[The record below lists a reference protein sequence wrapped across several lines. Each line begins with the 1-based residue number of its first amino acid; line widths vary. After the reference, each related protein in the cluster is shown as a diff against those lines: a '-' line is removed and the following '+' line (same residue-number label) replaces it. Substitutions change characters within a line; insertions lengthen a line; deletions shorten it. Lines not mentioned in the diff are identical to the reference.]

1 MRKFKFVD
9 DESYKFWNIELS
21 GSSYTVAW
29 GKIGTK
35 GQSKTKDFGT
45 NDAAQKAYDKI
56 IQEKLAGGYVEITP
70 PVATTTTE
78 NVLEKAIAHDFDDVA
93 AHAAYADW
101 LTQQGDARGEFI
113 QVQLALE
120 DPQTPAAQRKELQK
134 RESELLK
141 THGRTWLGSLAGEIL
156 DQEPL
161 SPWLQKRVGDEP
173 FRFNRGWLET
183 LRLPSLSVKFARALA
198 KAPEARFMQRLYLHG
213 ETYEDG
219 EFEPGDDI
227 PAGTDNPSMYAL
239 LRCPYFGQL
248 RVLFLGEP
256 EEEGNC
262 HTSGETA
269 VDLVSRTPHLE
280 ELYLLAHRVDMKTLF
295 AMKTLPK
302 LRILQIDHNR
312 TYPLEILAENSAF
325 SNLTHLMFHPHALE
339 PDDDSAYIS
348 LAAMKALVH
357 SPHLKKLT
365 HLRLRLSDLGDEGC
379 EEIVSSGIL
388 KHLKVLDL
396 MHGRITDEGA
406 KVLAG
411 CTDIRNLEL
420 LEISNNYLT
429 KTGIDN
435 LTKAGIAKVQ
445 AVSQY
450 DPSGNHDDME
460 YLWMGDME

>member
-9 DESYKFWNIELS
+9 DQAYKFWNIELS
-21 GSSYTVAW
+21 GSGYTVAW
-29 GKIGTK
+29 GRIGTK

-45 NDAAQKAYDKI
+45 AAAAQKAYDKI
-56 IQEKLAGGYVEITP
+56 IAEKLSEGYVEITP
-70 PVATTTTE
+70 PAPTTTTD
-78 NVLEKAIAHDFDDVA
+78 NVLEKAIAHDFDDLA

-120 DPQTPAAQRKELQK
+120 DPQTPAPQRKDLQK
-134 RESELLK
+134 RETELLK
-141 THGRTWLGSLAGEIL
+141 THGRTWLGSLAGEVM
-156 DQEPL
+156 DAEV
-161 SPWLQKRVGDEP
+161 SPWMQKRVGDEQV
-173 FRFNRGWLET
+173 RFNRGWLDT
-183 LRLPSLSVKFARALA
+183 LRLPSISVKLARALA
-198 KAPEARFMQRLYLHG
+198 KAPEARFLQRLYVHG
-213 ETYEDG
+213 ESYEEPG
-219 EFEPGDDI
+219 EFEAGDDI
-227 PAGTDNPSMYAL
+227 PADSYNPAMYAL
-239 LRCPYFGQL
+239 LRCPYFGNM

-269 VDLVSRTPHLE
+269 VDLVSRMPLLE

-295 AMKTLPK
+295 AMSTLPK

-312 TYPLEILAENSAF
+312 TYPLEILAANAAF

-339 PDDDSAYIS
+339 PEDDSAYIS
-348 LAAMKALVH
+348 LAGMRAIVH

-388 KHLKVLDL
+388 NHLKVLDL

-406 KVLAG
+406 KTLAN
-411 CTDIRNLEL
+411 CKDIRNLEL
-420 LEISNNYLT
+420 LNVSYNYLT
-429 KTGIDN
+429 NDGVNALKKSG
-435 LTKAGIAKVQ
+435 LAKLQ
-445 AVSQY
+445 AESQY
-450 DPSGNHDDME
+450 TPNGNHDDLE